1 MRQTPRPKLNPGLV
15 KEAMT
20 VLSADAARMSA
31 LMANRGAVAPKFVVR
46 VHAGPKGSEDARSL
60 VSEPLTGSICL
71 LFSSKLLLF
80 D

>member
-1 MRQTPRPKLNPGLV
+1 
-15 KEAMT
+15 MT